1 MRRKLSLFSHSILD
15 LRMMGRLCPIE
26 FNTILLL
33 YLIHSIRVELHWP
46 SNSYRHSERLIFL
59 SNLWVIFRF
68 HTNFQLVNQWVF
80 DGQYDFALRLQILNI
95 TLDPFKSISSHRK
108 IFNFVRKKKLDNGL
122 TNFLTQNSFFF
133 QNCIL
138 FLLITIEFFP
148 WQFISY
154 YLCFSLIA
162 EVVVKRRGRQ
172 TDSHAFLRNSLNLT
186 SSHETRRDTH
196 LCDMFGAGS
205 FASTLFISRVVLF
218 FFFLLFPCNFST
230 YIYWYIPNKC
240 AK

>member
-1 MRRKLSLFSHSILD
+1 MLIRVKFSSFNPFYFAATPYRFVLEQPPKDNLPLWFILFFRRDIFFTMQKFLGKNWMRRKLSLFSHSILD

-108 IFNFVRKKKLDNGL
+108 IFNFVRKKSWTTG
-122 TNFLTQNSFFF
+122 
-133 QNCIL
+133 
-138 FLLITIEFFP
+138 
-148 WQFISY
+148 
-154 YLCFSLIA
+154 
-162 EVVVKRRGRQ
+162 
-172 TDSHAFLRNSLNLT
+172 
-186 SSHETRRDTH
+186 
-196 LCDMFGAGS
+196 
-205 FASTLFISRVVLF
+205 
-218 FFFLLFPCNFST
+218 
-230 YIYWYIPNKC
+230 
-240 AK
+240 